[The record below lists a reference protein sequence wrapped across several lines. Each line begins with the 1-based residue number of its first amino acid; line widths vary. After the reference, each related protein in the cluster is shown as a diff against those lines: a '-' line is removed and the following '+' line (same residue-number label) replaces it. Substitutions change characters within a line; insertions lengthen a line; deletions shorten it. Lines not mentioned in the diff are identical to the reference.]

1 MSVVYSFL
9 GLLLILTIST
19 NAFPL
24 SALSDK
30 LTADKTK
37 ERVPELHLTDGNNNN
52 ENKDQ
57 DVLELDDLKAH
68 KDDVVDTTMTEKL
81 VDSLK
86 KLHKEHHHDHPKEE
100 EIVVAT
106 EKPVKSFRGAAR
118 LAYGQHPEMEV
129 KATESTNEKQHN
141 DNGLPETSELPATIT
156 SNGQR
161 RSLKNDLSQN
171 AGNLLRHN
179 SGKYSAFD
187 MSQYIFWT
195 GDEDGVAKAV
205 EELIDEGLMSREV
218 AINFLN
224 DIRLGIEYLENTY
237 TFRDGGEKEIVRMRM
252 KPYCKVYFNFCL
264 FFLQTIPITK
274 LTTST
279 TSTTE
284 QSNDDTPYNYQRF
297 QSLFKA
303 SHKDIEHP
311 TLSPAAVKAIEKMP
325 SLLKLA
331 EINNLN
337 KKEPTSLEY
346 DEQAGRLRLADFLY
360 GEYSLEE
367 VIYQL
372 SKTMFS
378 QSLTH
383 GSEEAQL
390 ALQKLTAFLEL
401 EGNRG
406 HISPALQ
413 KKVLDVLL
421 AALSDTLVENPEIMS
436 KAREVM
442 GTK

>member
-1 MSVVYSFL
+1 M
-9 GLLLILTIST
+9 
-19 NAFPL
+19 
-24 SALSDK
+24 
-30 LTADKTK
+30 
-37 ERVPELHLTDGNNNN
+37 
-52 ENKDQ
+52 
-57 DVLELDDLKAH
+57 
-68 KDDVVDTTMTEKL
+68 TT
-81 VDSLK
+81 
-86 KLHKEHHHDHPKEE
+86 
-100 EIVVAT
+100 
-106 EKPVKSFRGAAR
+106 
-118 LAYGQHPEMEV
+118 
-129 KATESTNEKQHN
+129 
-141 DNGLPETSELPATIT
+141 
-156 SNGQR
+156 
-161 RSLKNDLSQN
+161 
-171 AGNLLRHN
+171 
-179 SGKYSAFD
+179 
-187 MSQYIFWT
+187 
-195 GDEDGVAKAV
+195 
-205 EELIDEGLMSREV
+205 
-218 AINFLN
+218 
-224 DIRLGIEYLENTY
+224 
-237 TFRDGGEKEIVRMRM
+237 
-252 KPYCKVYFNFCL
+252 
-264 FFLQTIPITK
+264 
-274 LTTST
+274 TTT

-284 QSNDDTPYNYQRF
+284 QSNDDTSYNYQRF
-297 QSLFKA
+297 QSLFKS
-303 SHKDIEHP
+303 SHKDNEHP

-337 KKEPTSLEY
+337 KKEPTLLEY